1 MKDQKRH
8 RYKWSLKAMRTFE
21 VCARRGSFSAA
32 AGELRITQGAVS
44 KQIKGLEENLGLA
57 LFHRQGNRI
66 DLSVE
71 GTELAEHLFE
81 MFEGLD
87 RLVHRLGPD
96 HATTPLI
103 VSCEPTICLKLLIP
117 LAPVIEEETGIQ
129 LKILSGGGA
138 VDFHG
143 HGIDLAIRR
152 NDFDLEPDRH
162 IETIAKEYV
171 GPVMNMDLSFG
182 KGSEPQNHTRI
193 RSASRPDA
201 WLRWN
206 DQTRKDTLTR
216 EIEHQHHFL
225 ALEAAE
231 NGHGI
236 AMMSLYMVA
245 RNMEN
250 TRLTAPFG
258 FIPDGSKYICISTRP
273 IDNDPRKRAVVDW
286 LTKKFHDY
294 KSYFATGAAGLQ
306 EQRSSR
312 A

>member
-1 MKDQKRH
+1 
-8 RYKWSLKAMRTFE
+8 MRTFE

-32 AGELRITQGAVS
+32 ADELRITQSAVS

-66 DLSVE
+66 DLSIE
-71 GTELAEHLFE
+71 GAELAEHLFE

-117 LAPVIEEETGIQ
+117 LAPVIEKETGIE

-152 NDFDLEPDRH
+152 NDFDLDADLH

-171 GPVMNMDLSFG
+171 GPVMNLDMSFG
-182 KGSEPQNHTRI
+182 EGSEPQNHTRI
-193 RSASRPDA
+193 RSASRADA
-201 WLRWN
+201 WLSWH
-206 DQTRKDTLTR
+206 DQTKKDTLTR
-216 EIEHQHHFL
+216 DVEHQHHFL

-245 RNMEN
+245 RNMEC

-273 IDNDPRKRAVVDW
+273 IDADPRKRALVDW
-286 LTKKFHDY
+286 LKRKLDDY
-294 KSYFATGAAGLQ
+294 RSYFATDST
-306 EQRSSR
+306 ERYDPRSSTG
-312 A
+312 